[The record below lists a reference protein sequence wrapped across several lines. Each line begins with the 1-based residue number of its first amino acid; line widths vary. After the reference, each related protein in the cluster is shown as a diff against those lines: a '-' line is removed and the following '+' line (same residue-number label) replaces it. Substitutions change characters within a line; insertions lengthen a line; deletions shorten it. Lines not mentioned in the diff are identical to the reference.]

1 MVVSLILAVV
11 IDVTGHALFQEV
23 EDFFEQEK
31 IFLVNYCNKIK
42 DACAK
47 ADKMTRS
54 HKSESFQRTLCR
66 PCSLADFNLKT
77 LSCSCRCCR

>member
-1 MVVSLILAVV
+1 MVISLAFSKISKILILCSNRT
-11 IDVTGHALFQEV
+11 DLTGHILFQEV

-31 IFLVNYCNKIK
+31 IFLVNYYNRIK

-54 HKSESFQRTLCR
+54 HKSESFQR
-66 PCSLADFNLKT
+66 PF
-77 LSCSCRCCR
+77 